1 MIKSL
6 VLTIIMLQPCHSSIF
21 RRRFN
26 KDKSVE
32 ASGSVAVSTDKTPL
46 KSGLSQL
53 VSAFSPKCHTKAP
66 SFNPDFTSLQ
76 VSGNFYD
83 NSPEPESSKFEE
95 ALQFLCLRDIGCTR
109 KQAIAYTSRNARSK
123 QNLIS
128 TLPKNIR
135 QQFRMRLKKDK
146 FKPYNYAGDDKDF
159 EFVSKALN
167 DIIEQKE
174 VEIDVNSPKIPIEN
188 LNRFFKRNRSETKV
202 FSDDGLGWSPK
213 VNEKCHTK
221 HLHCHIS
228 PIAKKSPCSVMGECA
243 LPEISPLANR
253 FHKFINRKTCNDAT
267 LMKKSSFNSRIT
279 MKKSI
284 KIDQELSEDEPLH
297 VIKDEAMLKEKIKS
311 EKLIKSRVKSE
322 REDKKII
329 IKKQLRKKPIK
340 HHRKQSFEA
349 LAKTSKLKKQLQSVF
364 NACL

>member
-1 MIKSL
+1 
-6 VLTIIMLQPCHSSIF
+6 
-21 RRRFN
+21 
-26 KDKSVE
+26 VE
-32 ASGSVAVSTDKTPL
+32 PGGSGAVSIDKTPL
-46 KSGLSQL
+46 RSGLSQF
-53 VSAFSPKCHTKAP
+53 VNAFSPKCHTKAP

-76 VSGNFYD
+76 VSGNFCD
-83 NSPEPESSKFEE
+83 NSPELESSKFEE

-128 TLPKNIR
+128 TLPKSIR
-135 QQFRMRLKKDK
+135 QQFRVRLKKDK

-167 DIIEQKE
+167 EIIEQKE
-174 VEIDVNSPKIPIEN
+174 VEIDVNIPKIPIGN
-188 LNRFFKRNRSETKV
+188 LDRFFMRNRSETKI
-202 FSDDGLGWSPK
+202 FSDDGMGWSPK
-213 VNEKCHTK
+213 VNEKCNTK

-228 PIAKKSPCSVMGECA
+228 PIAEKSPCSVMDDVV

-253 FHKFINRKTCNDAT
+253 FHKFINRKTCNDGS
-267 LMKKSSFNSRIT
+267 LMKKSSFNSRISLKNT
-279 MKKSI
+279 IKK
-284 KIDQELSEDEPLH
+284 DRELSEEVPLH
-297 VIKDEAMLKEKIKS
+297 IIKDEAKLKEKIKS

-322 REDKKII
+322 REDNKIT
-329 IKKQLRKKPIK
+329 IKKSQKKKPVK
-340 HHRKQSFEA
+340 HHHKQSLEA